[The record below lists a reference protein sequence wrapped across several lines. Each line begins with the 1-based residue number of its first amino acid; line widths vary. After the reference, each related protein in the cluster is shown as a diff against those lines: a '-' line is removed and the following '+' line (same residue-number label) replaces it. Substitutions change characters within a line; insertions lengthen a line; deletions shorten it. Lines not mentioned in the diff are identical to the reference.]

1 MSGLFF
7 KYHCEGSQLPPR
19 EAGGPTAGERVTCR
33 VYGGSLARNTQP
45 FLKRQTAPS
54 EGSGRVR

>member
-7 KYHCEGSQLPPR
+7 KYHCEGSQLPSP
-19 EAGGPTAGERVTCR
+19 GGRRTAGERVTCR

-45 FLKRQTAPS
+45 FPKRQTVPS
-54 EGSGRVR
+54 EGSGRVW